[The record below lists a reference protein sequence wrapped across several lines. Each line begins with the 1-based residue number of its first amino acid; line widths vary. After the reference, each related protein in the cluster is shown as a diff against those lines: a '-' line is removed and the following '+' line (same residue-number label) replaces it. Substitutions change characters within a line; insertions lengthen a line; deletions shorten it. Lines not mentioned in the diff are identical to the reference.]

1 MKRFCGLMPSDEI
14 EKTVIYKYLPNDSLI
29 EIEAGPNGW
38 TIIAP
43 DESTKFK
50 DEKIGTEK
58 NFENAENE
66 LYSEYEAKDL
76 FRMPHHINTVE
87 EAICEKDDENAEAA
101 DKQEIIDQLTEICAD
116 DNERKDS
123 WNKNHN
129 KVNMN
134 EFQAKAF
141 AKFDCIT
148 PDNELDISKLIRNP
162 EIMDKVRQWL
172 DENKKNNSK

>member
-1 MKRFCGLMPSDEI
+1 MERFCDLMPSDEI
-14 EKTVIYKYLPNDSLI
+14 EKTIIYKYLPNDSLI

-66 LYSEYEAKDL
+66 LYGEYEAKDL
-76 FRMPHHINTVE
+76 FRIPHHINTPE
-87 EAICEKDDENAEAA
+87 EALCEKDEENAEAA
-101 DKQEIIDQLTEICAD
+101 DKQEMIDQLTEIWAD
-116 DNERKDS
+116 DNERKGR
-123 WNKNHN
+123 WIKNYN

-134 EFQAKAF
+134 ECQAKAF
-141 AKFDCIT
+141 AKFGCIT
-148 PDNELDISKLIRNP
+148 PENELDIPKLIRNP

-172 DENKKNNSK
+172 DENKNNSK